1 MDPIAPALPFAA
13 APHTA
18 PTSRPRR
25 QTESPRLSVVVVNYR
40 HWDDTTQ
47 LIKQLRSSSSLKRG
61 AAEVVV
67 VDNHSPPHPV
77 IGKLRRLAGV
87 SLRRWRHNRG
97 FARAVNEGVRLSRGD
112 WLLLLNPDVTLD
124 QGFLDAALR
133 EADRLAADEPDV
145 GIVGFRL
152 RNPDGSRQHST
163 GHLPTLFSTL
173 AGLLLP
179 RARRKYQ
186 PVSASQPTR
195 VDWVTG
201 CCLLVRRQCWEQV
214 HGLDTDFFLYYEDV
228 DLCARAAAQGWQVR
242 YEPGLA
248 VTHHHPLHARTVSAP
263 LRLITRHALL
273 TYARKHWPLSHQHL
287 LARIVGCEAWF
298 RAWRA
303 RRRGDD
309 TATHIFSELGK
320 MAADFG
326 NGDSRRAGRQ
336 LLRVLRRHETTGSPR
351 RELHKALRPGP
362 GVPRR
367 AVLKNRPEGQPEG
380 PISKARNH
388 YALRRQ

>member
-13 APHTA
+13 APQTTPTA
-18 PTSRPRR
+18 RPRR
-25 QTESPRLSVVVVNYR
+25 QTEAPRLSVVVVNYR
-40 HWDDTTQ
+40 HWDDTNQ

-77 IGKLRRLAGV
+77 VGKLRRLAGV

-124 QGFLDAALR
+124 RGFLDATLR

-152 RNPDGSRQHST
+152 RNPDGSRQLST
-163 GHLPTLFSTL
+163 GRLPTLFSTL

-201 CCLLVRRQCWEQV
+201 CCLLVRRRCWEQL

-228 DLCARAAAQGWQVR
+228 DLCARAAAHDWQVR
-242 YEPGLA
+242 YEPSLA
-248 VTHHHPLHARTVSAP
+248 VTHHHPLHARAVSAP

-273 TYARKHWPLSHQHL
+273 TYARKHWPAAQQHL

-298 RAWRA
+298 REWRA

-309 TATHIFSELGK
+309 AAAHVFGELGK
-320 MAADFG
+320 MTADFG
-326 NGDSRRAGRQ
+326 NGDSRRAGRR
-336 LLRVLRRHETTGSPR
+336 LLRVLRRHENSSLGTEGSEV
-351 RELHKALRPGP
+351 REN
-362 GVPRR
+362 R
-367 AVLKNRPEGQPEG
+367 ATAVGRHSEP
-380 PISKARNH
+380 
-388 YALRRQ
+388 